1 MCALLPVIVP
11 FRISAEIPR
20 LCSRIDVFPPQ
31 SHVIHHSHLPLL
43 HINQLQF
50 NSPICYDTTR
60 MLPEPTLTLTLPSI
74 SDGLTLDCRIYH
86 PFSLSASSKAPAW
99 LKHAAVV
106 AHPYAPMGGCYDD
119 PVVGAVAAQLL
130 RKGFLV
136 GTFNFR

>member
-1 MCALLPVIVP
+1 
-11 FRISAEIPR
+11 
-20 LCSRIDVFPPQ
+20 
-31 SHVIHHSHLPLL
+31 
-43 HINQLQF
+43 
-50 NSPICYDTTR
+50 

-74 SDGLTLDCRIYH
+74 HDGITLDCRIYH
-86 PFSLSASSKAPAW
+86 PLSLSANPKAPTW

-119 PVVGAVAAQLL
+119 PVVGEAAAQLL